1 MSFEFETHLSAH
13 DAESVTFREK
23 DLVTDVM
30 GELTF
35 TETLYY
41 LWRGEEPTSEECRL
55 LDSMVSCL
63 MVHGVTPSTIVSR
76 LTLLTEPDAVQTA
89 VASAVNGVGSQ
100 FIGTMKECAEEL
112 ETVAAAADTDDAVDA
127 LVARYAAADDR
138 FPGIGHPDFEPV
150 DPRAEKLFDLAD
162 DADVTGEH
170 VAVLRSVQTAFEADA
185 GVDLPI
191 NATGAIAAITL
202 DMGLPPTAARGFAI
216 VSRAT
221 GVVAEL
227 LEEQQR
233 PMAPDIWEAIDDNA
247 TGPE

>member
-1 MSFEFETHLSAH
+1 MSLEFETHLSAH
-13 DAESVTFREK
+13 DAESVSFREK

-35 TETLYY
+35 SETLYY
-41 LWRGEEPTSEECRL
+41 MWSGEEPTADERRL
-55 LDSMVSCL
+55 LDAMVSCL

-112 ETVAAAADTDDAVDA
+112 EAVAAADTDDAVDA
-127 LVARYAAADDR
+127 LVDRYAAADDR
-138 FPGIGHPDFEPV
+138 FPGIGHPDFDPI
-150 DPRAEKLFDLAD
+150 DPRAERLFDLAD

-170 VAVLRSVQTAFEADA
+170 VAVLRSVQTAFEAEA

-227 LEEQQR
+227 LEEQQQ
-233 PMAPDIWEAIDDNA
+233 PMATDIWQAIDEHA
-247 TGPE
+247 TGPQ